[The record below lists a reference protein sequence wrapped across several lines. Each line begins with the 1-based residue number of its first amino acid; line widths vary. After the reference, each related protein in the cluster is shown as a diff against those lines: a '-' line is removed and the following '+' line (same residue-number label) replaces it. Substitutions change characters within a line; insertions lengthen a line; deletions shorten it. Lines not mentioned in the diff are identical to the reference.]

1 MKTKDLIKALRDKE
15 SRDNRALIDEAAE
28 RLELLSAIVNTCRT
42 YRDDGGELY
51 INATELVRKAAQM
64 AADHES

>member
-15 SRDNRALIDEAAE
+15 SRDNRALLDEAAE
-28 RLELLSAIVNTCRT
+28 RLELLSAIVNACRT
-42 YRDDGGELY
+42 YMGDDGELY